1 MTARSSQFLLSV
13 FLFRMKN
20 WNINVASVKLR
31 KLLFHTTSSGYQ
43 GQLPRL
49 LHINFNYSFSY
60 PDSKSGNFK
69 IQITG
74 HFRATERNE
83 ARVDLVLIQPFL
95 LSYVNY
101 VVVILRKQMK
111 FCIKTWSSSASH
123 SLES

>member
-1 MTARSSQFLLSV
+1 
-13 FLFRMKN
+13 MKN
-20 WNINVASVKLR
+20 WNINVASVKQR

-49 LHINFNYSFSY
+49 SHTNFNYNFSY

-69 IQITG
+69 IQII
-74 HFRATERNE
+74 RATERNE

-95 LSYVNY
+95 VSYVNR
-101 VVVILRKQMK
+101 VVVILRKQRK
-111 FCIKTWSSSASH
+111 FYTKAWSTSASH